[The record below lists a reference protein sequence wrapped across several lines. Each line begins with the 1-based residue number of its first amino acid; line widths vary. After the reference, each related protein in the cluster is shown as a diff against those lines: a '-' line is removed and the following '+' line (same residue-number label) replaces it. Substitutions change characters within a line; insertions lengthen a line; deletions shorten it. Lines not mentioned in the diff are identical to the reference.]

1 MLIMELFDIPK
12 DIQNVLIHTDVLR
25 GINFPMKNRTS
36 FLDSHHEFLTDFT
49 QEKRLFFPGFNYS
62 CLKTG
67 KYSVK
72 NDKVQVGILN
82 ERIREKNSYYRD
94 LMPVFNFLSNSKED
108 YTLVEDNDIID
119 PFGLNSTFDFLFNNN
134 SYLIHYGSSF
144 NSSTIIHYIERISGK
159 LSYRYDKQFSI
170 EIVDHNS
177 IKNVKFNYHVCPLNY
192 ELTYDWV
199 KLESDLKSENL
210 LSIYKNG
217 RTQILGVKINDLVN
231 YWLDKLNQD
240 PLYLLDQTTRYNVS
254 KKLDKLGSKFE
265 LKHFE

>member
-1 MLIMELFDIPK
+1 MLIMELFDIPN

-25 GINFPMKNRTS
+25 GIKFPMKSRSS
-36 FLDSHHEFLTDFT
+36 FLDSHHEFLIDFT
-49 QEKRLFFPGFNYS
+49 QEKSIFLPGFNYS

-82 ERIREKNSYYRD
+82 ERIREKNSYSRD

-108 YTLVEDNDIID
+108 YTLIENNDNID
-119 PFGLNSTFDFLFNNN
+119 PFGFNSTFDFLVNNN
-134 SYLIHYGSSF
+134 SYLLHYGSSF

-159 LSYRYDKQFSI
+159 LNYRYDKQFLI

-177 IKNVKFNYHVCPLNY
+177 IKNVKFNYHVRPLNF

-199 KLESDLKSENL
+199 KLETDLKSENL
-210 LSIYKNG
+210 MNDYKNG
-217 RTQILGVKINDLVN
+217 RTQILGIKIKDLVN
-231 YWLDKLNQD
+231 YWLYKLNQD
-240 PLYLLDQTTRYNVS
+240 PLYFLDQTTKYNVS
-254 KKLDKLGSKFE
+254 KRIDKLGRGFKLTDFE
-265 LKHFE
+265 